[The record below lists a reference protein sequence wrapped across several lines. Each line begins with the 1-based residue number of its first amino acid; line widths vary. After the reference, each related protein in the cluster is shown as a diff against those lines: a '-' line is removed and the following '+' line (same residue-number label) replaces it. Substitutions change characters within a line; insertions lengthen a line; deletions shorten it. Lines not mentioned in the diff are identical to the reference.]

1 MTYALRGGLQ
11 ASGSA
16 VHRVTPALL
25 NGLLGPLVSKV
36 RSYTVG
42 GGYRARRH
50 GALRVASVARMI
62 TGQRAGARRSGP

>member
-11 ASGSA
+11 ASIA

-36 RSYTVG
+36 IQGCR
-42 GGYRARRH
+42 
-50 GALRVASVARMI
+50 
-62 TGQRAGARRSGP
+62 